1 MRQID
6 ANTDVIE
13 MEAGES
19 QWTSS
24 TKKQIERLT
33 FLTEKLVL
41 LFKMDEEQP
50 RIEMLSFDLSD
61 LLTDVVTSF
70 DAVCASREKEMTTS
84 IEPSIQIKGNAIVH
98 I

>member
-6 ANTDVIE
+6 ANNAVIALD
-13 MEAGES
+13 AGDS

-24 TKKQIERLT
+24 TKKQIARLT
-33 FLTEKLVL
+33 FLPEKLVL
-41 LFKMDEEQP
+41 LSKMDEEQP